1 MLAVGLAS
9 FTVMFK
15 FSTTVAEK
23 TCAAASK
30 QKEIESMV
38 FFMFK
43 NLSKYTAIVLK
54 AHTATHNKMCIG

>member
-1 MLAVGLAS
+1 
-9 FTVMFK
+9 MFK

-23 TCAAASK
+23 ACAAASK

-43 NLSKYTAIVLK
+43 KFKQVYSNRIKSTYSNPQQNVYRLK
-54 AHTATHNKMCIG
+54 M